1 MKSITLRQIK
11 KAYLQQKKIVHVL
24 NNVELSVSAG
34 EFFFLLGPS
43 GCGKTTLLK
52 IIAGMIEP
60 DSGTVLLGDRDVTHA
75 SIENRNC
82 ALVFQNY
89 ALWPHMTVQQ
99 NVEFGPRM
107 QRKNPMSCRE
117 IAGKQLE
124 VVHMESYANRKSNQ
138 LSGGQQQR
146 VALARALAA
155 SPDCLLLDEPLS
167 NLDAKLRIQMR
178 TELRKLIKRS
188 GATAVYVTHDQKE
201 ALAMADRI
209 AIMQDGNIVQIGTP
223 SDIYDKP
230 INRFVADFVGEANF
244 ITGTVTGTSPLID
257 VQTPIGILRSNSTVS
272 VTRGQHVICCVRPEK
287 IRLFES
293 VTRKVTA
300 EPFFPN
306 FIEDDMN
313 RIDSGHESASVI
325 PITVD
330 YAYNLGEIR
339 QHLLILPDQTLWKQ
353 TILSYKPMAIRKRQ
367 YLMSIEPQNI
377 TILLN

>member
-1 MKSITLRQIK
+1 LQKIK
-11 KAYLQQKKIVHVL
+11 KTYSQNKKTVTVL
-24 NNVELSVSAG
+24 NDVDLSVSLG

-60 DSGTVLLGDRDVTHA
+60 DSGTVLLGDREVTHA
-75 SIENRNC
+75 PMEKRNC

-99 NVEFGPRM
+99 NVEFGPKM
-107 QRKNPMSCRE
+107 QRKDATLCRK
-117 IAGKQLE
+117 IATKQLE
-124 VVHMESYANRKSNQ
+124 LVQMSAYCNRKSNQ

-155 SPDCLLLDEPLS
+155 APDCLLLDEPLS

-188 GATAVYVTHDQKE
+188 GATAIYVTHDQKE

-209 AIMQDGNIVQIGTP
+209 AIMHEGRIVQIGSP
-223 SDIYDKP
+223 DEIYDRP

-244 ITGTVTGTSPLID
+244 ITGTVVETSPLID
-257 VQTPIGILRSNSTVS
+257 VQTPIGILRSNSTAS
-272 VTRGQHVICCVRPEK
+272 VIRGQQVICCVRPEK

-293 VTRKVTA
+293 ISRKVET
-300 EPFFPN
+300 EPFLPN
-306 FIEDDMN
+306 FICQDMN
-313 RIDSGHESASVI
+313 QIAFGLDSASVI
-325 PITVD
+325 PITID

-353 TILSYKPMAIRKRQ
+353 TILSYKPLAIRKRQ
-367 YLMSIEPQNI
+367 YLMSIEPHNI
-377 TILLN
+377 TILLD